1 MKKSIYL
8 AAAMAFCLNSAAFAG
23 GLDFSLDNETGY
35 DIKAV
40 YIDPNSSN
48 VWTDDVMGADIL
60 ANGTAV
66 DITFAEGQDTCNWD
80 LKVEWTEDYAPT
92 VWTALNLCDIS
103 EVTLKYNRD
112 TGETTAFT
120 K

>member
-1 MKKSIYL
+1 MKEAIYL
-8 AAAMAFCLNSAAFAG
+8 AFALSCCLSNSAVAG

-48 VWTDDVMGADIL
+48 VWTDDVMGSDIL

-66 DITFAEGQDTCNWD
+66 NITFAEGQDACKWD

-92 VWTALNLCDIS
+92 VWTKLNLCDIS
-103 EVTLKYNRD
+103 KVTLKYNRD
-112 TGETTAFT
+112 TNETTALT
-120 K
+120 E